1 MAGERL
7 VNELTKLPVPAPF
20 VVFISAVV
28 GSSDVL
34 QHTPLA
40 VTALP
45 PSPVTLPP
53 PEAVEDVIA
62 EMVVVVTLGS
72 SGSGGR
78 VVNDN
83 SLP

>member
-7 VNELTKLPVPAPF
+7 ANELTKLPVPAPF

-62 EMVVVVTLGS
+62 EMVVVVTLAVQDQAGE
-72 SGSGGR
+72 
-78 VVNDN
+78 
-83 SLP
+83 L